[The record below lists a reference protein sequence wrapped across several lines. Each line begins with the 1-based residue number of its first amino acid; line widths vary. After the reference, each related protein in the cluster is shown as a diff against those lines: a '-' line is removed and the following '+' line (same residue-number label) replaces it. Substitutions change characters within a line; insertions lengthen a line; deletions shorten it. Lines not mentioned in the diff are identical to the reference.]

1 MMSAYPFTR
10 RIIKPWHDPYKA
22 EAEGQEQATQAA
34 PDACVV
40 MVAKALRKRRMAEA
54 VARHGSFTD
63 PGLAGVA
70 NGPVL
75 SHEKSQNENET

>member
-1 MMSAYPFTR
+1 MRTKHE
-10 RIIKPWHDPYKA
+10 RIPIHKTHHQPLDPYKA

-40 MVAKALRKRRMAEA
+40 MAAKAKRKRRKAEA
-54 VARHGSFTD
+54 VARHGSFPD

-70 NGPVL
+70 NGPMRF
-75 SHEKSQNENET
+75 HETT